1 MPKYEKTYLLENSN
15 GGLAY
20 FHHVYPQSVGLETTN
35 KHFKV
40 RDEKTASTN
49 LFLSDGVWLLKDHGS
64 GEALNCIDLC
74 MREENLEFLPALKY
88 LYGFF
93 RLGAEEAII
102 FKPVREHKATKED
115 KDYYSIEY
123 HSEIQ
128 QPEVVGPY
136 LNNEVAIQYN
146 FKSVKSYQYVS
157 YRKDGNGKSTDK
169 LQLNTVTATDEYPIY
184 AFDEGDFVKIYEPKN
199 VKQYR
204 FRFLGK
210 KPKRHVY
217 GWDRIFNQVDEK
229 EIKRLREIVD
239 GYGSSQKS
247 SAIDAREELDEL
259 LLENIIIG
267 SGGSDSLNVAS
278 LDVDNYHMV
287 WLNSETEQ
295 LTYEEYH
302 RLKSVCKK
310 LYNLPDI
317 DTTGV
322 KQAVKLGLQYL
333 DLKTIWLPNKL
344 LDNNKKDF
352 RDWIGNYKHLGVEKT
367 KNAFEKL
374 KNSVFTLEFR
384 FWEWNKKTGAYK
396 YNYVNLLY
404 FLEHQGFYMFKL
416 KHRNQQKGNNTF
428 IFIKVDGNV
437 AREVSTPEIK
447 SFVIDWLK
455 ENHVSMKV
463 LNMVIS
469 SQFLNEKGLQ
479 SLPCKEL
486 DFTTA
491 SAKDQ
496 LFYFK
501 NKSVKVTAEGIEEVN
516 PAKITNYVWD
526 NKVLNHN
533 IKITAPQFEI
543 FKDKAEDWDIKIL
556 EKDNM
561 FFNYLINGSRVHW
574 RNDLEEPFK
583 GKSQQAKEQYHRENR
598 FNIAGPNLT
607 DDEAH
612 EQKLHIINKIYTI
625 GYLLHSYKDDAK
637 PWCVYVMDNKLPE
650 VASESHGGSG
660 KSFGVG
666 KIVEHF
672 KNYFYLEGRNPD
684 LLRNQFLYDGVDEDT
699 DIIFVD
705 DAHYSLNFG
714 HFFSTL
720 TGTLRVNPKHGK
732 SFEIAFKQSPKMLI
746 TTNFVPTTLDPS
758 TIRRL
763 QLMVFSDYYH
773 EQTDE
778 YMERRQ
784 IIDDFGGKRMFD
796 ETFSAKDYNLFYNFC
811 LQCLQF
817 YLGSTQ
823 RHEAPE
829 GNVKKRNLM
838 QLMGDNFYEWAK
850 SYFSEDK
857 LNTYIPRK
865 ELQDDY
871 KNFVSGRTMS
881 VQKQKKA
888 LEAFCQ
894 FNEYVF
900 NPKQLLGSD
909 GTIKRALPDYVNG
922 KRQIV
927 EHFYIQ
933 TPGAE
938 IEIKADEPEPQEVNT
953 DNVPF

>member
-1 MPKYEKTYLLENSN
+1 MPKYDKIFLLENSN

-20 FHHVYPQSVGLETTN
+20 FHEVYPQSVGLETTN

-93 RLGAEEAII
+93 KLGAEEAVI

-123 HSEIQ
+123 HDTLQ

-157 YRKDGNGKSTDK
+157 YRKYGNGKSTDK

-217 GWDRIFNQVDEK
+217 GLQRILDRVDEQ
-229 EIKRLREIVD
+229 EIKRRREIANR
-239 GYGSSQKS
+239 YNGSES
-247 SAIDAREELDEL
+247 SAAKEAREELDEV

-278 LDVDNYHMV
+278 LDVYNYHMV

-344 LDNNKKDF
+344 LDTNKKDF
-352 RDWIGNYKHLGVEKT
+352 RDWIGNYKHLGVENTLK
-367 KNAFEKL
+367 AFEKL
-374 KNSVFTLEFR
+374 KTYGIEFR

-396 YNYVNLLY
+396 YNYNNLLY

-416 KHRNQQKGNNTF
+416 KHHNQQKGSNMF
-428 IFIKVDGNV
+428 IFIKIDGNV
-437 AREVSTPEIK
+437 VREVSTPEIK
-447 SFVIDWLK
+447 SFVLNWLK
-455 ENHVSMKV
+455 DNYVSLKV
-463 LNMVIS
+463 VNMVIS

-479 SLPCKEL
+479 SLPCREL
-486 DFTTA
+486 NFNPAT
-491 SAKDQ
+491 AKDQ
-496 LFYFK
+496 LFYFE
-501 NKSVKVTAEGIEEVN
+501 NKTIRVTAEGIEEVN
-516 PAKITNYVWD
+516 PAKITNYVWQ
-526 NKVLNHN
+526 NKVIDHN

-543 FKDKAEDWDIKIL
+543 FKDKAGNWDINIL

-561 FFNYLINGSRVHW
+561 FFNYLINASRMHW
-574 RNDLEEPFK
+574 RKELEEPYPGEK
-583 GKSQQAKEQYHRENR
+583 NRKAKEQYHNENR

-607 DDEAH
+607 ADEAH
-612 EQKLHIINKIYTI
+612 EQKLHLINKIYTF
-625 GYLLHSYKDDAK
+625 GYLLHSYKDDSK

-650 VASESHGGSG
+650 IASESHGGSG
-660 KSFGVG
+660 KSFGVT
-666 KIVEHF
+666 KIMERF
-672 KNYFYLEGRNPD
+672 KNHFTLEGRKHD
-684 LLRNQFLYDGVDEDT
+684 LLNNQFVYDGVDEDT
-699 DIIFVD
+699 DVIFVD
-705 DAHYSLNFG
+705 DAHYTLDFNY
-714 HFFSTL
+714 FFTML
-720 TGTLRVNPKHGK
+720 TGPIRINGKHSK
-732 SFEIAFKQSPKMLI
+732 SFEIPYKRSPKLCI
-746 TTNFVPTTLDPS
+746 STNFVPKTLDPS

-763 QLMVFSDYYH
+763 QLTVYSDYYH
-773 EQTDE
+773 ALREE
-778 YMERRQ
+778 YQERRE
-784 IIDDFGGKRMFD
+784 IPDDFGGKKMFD
-796 ETFSAKDYNLFYNFC
+796 ENFKPKDYSLFYNFC

-823 RHEAPE
+823 RHEAPA

-838 QLMGDNFYEWAK
+838 QIMGDNFFEWAK
-850 SYFSEDK
+850 GYFGEDK

-871 KNFVSGRTMS
+871 TKFVSGKTMS
-881 VQKQKKA
+881 VQKQRKA
-888 LEAFCQ
+888 LEAFCEY
-894 FNEYVF
+894 NEWVF
-900 NPKQLLGSD
+900 NPKESLGSD

-922 KRQIV
+922 KRQVV
-927 EHFYIQ
+927 EHYYIQ
-933 TPGAE
+933 TPGVE
-938 IEIKADEPEPQEVNT
+938 IAAKADEPEPQEVNT
-953 DNVPF
+953 DDVPY